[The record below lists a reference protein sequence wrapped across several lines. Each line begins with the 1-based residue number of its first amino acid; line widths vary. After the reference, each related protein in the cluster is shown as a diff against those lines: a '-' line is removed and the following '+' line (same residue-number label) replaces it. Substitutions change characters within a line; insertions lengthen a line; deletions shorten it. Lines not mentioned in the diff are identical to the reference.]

1 MPDKTFL
8 ARAPVLAPGHEQSLA
23 ARPPLARTPVLVL
36 GAGLM
41 GRLLAVTLTQAG
53 HPVRILDAGPPDGSG
68 AAAWVAA
75 AMLAPLAESAI
86 TELNVVAMGQYALG
100 RWPSLIAGLRRP
112 VFFQQNGTL
121 ILWHRQDAPEARR
134 FGGLLAATGQAM
146 PELPQ
151 PLTLD
156 GEGIAGLEPALA
168 RRFHEGLYLP
178 GEAQLDNR
186 QLLGALT
193 ETLGDLGVAIEW
205 HTALS
210 LEQALDLQDRQG
222 GWVLDCRGLGS
233 QGEWRAP
240 GQTLRGVRG
249 EVARVQ
255 APDVTLHRP
264 TRLLHPRYPLYI
276 APKEDHVFVIGATEI
291 ESDDLSPASVRSTLE
306 LLSAAYAV
314 HPGFGEGRI
323 LELAT
328 RCRPTLPDNLPAVWE
343 VRPGVLQIN
352 GLYRHGFMI
361 APALLDA
368 VLEWMHA
375 GQTTLAARLRLS
387 FHTAATAAVTG

>member
-1 MPDKTFL
+1 MQNK
-8 ARAPVLAPGHEQSLA
+8 
-23 ARPPLARTPVLVL
+23 PLLPRDPVLVL

-41 GRLLAVTLTQAG
+41 GRLLALALTQAG
-53 HPVRILDAGPPDGSG
+53 HPVRILDTGPPDGSG

-86 TELNVVAMGQYALG
+86 TEFNVVAMGQYALT

-134 FGGLLAATGQAM
+134 FNGLLAATGRAM

-151 PLTLD
+151 PIALD
-156 GEGIAGLEPALA
+156 GEAIATLEPSLA
-168 RRFHEGLYLP
+168 KRFHEGLYLP

-186 QLLGALT
+186 QLLRALT

-210 LEQALDLQDRQG
+210 LEQALDIQDSQG

-240 GQTLRGVRG
+240 EQTLRGVRG
-249 EVARVQ
+249 EVARIH
-255 APDVTLHRP
+255 APDVTLQRP
-264 TRLLHPRYPLYI
+264 TRLLHPRYPIYI

-328 RCRPTLPDNLPAVWE
+328 RCRPTLPDNLPAVHE
-343 VRPGVLQIN
+343 VRPRVLQVN

-361 APALLDA
+361 SPALLDA
-368 VLEWMHA
+368 VIEWMHCE
-375 GQTTLAARLRLS
+375 QTTLAARLRLN
-387 FHTAATAAVTG
+387 FHTATAPVSA

>member
-1 MPDKTFL
+1 MQNK
-8 ARAPVLAPGHEQSLA
+8 
-23 ARPPLARTPVLVL
+23 PLLPRDPVLVL

-41 GRLLAVTLTQAG
+41 GRLLALALTQAG
-53 HPVRILDAGPPDGSG
+53 HPVRILDADPPDGSG

-86 TELNVVAMGQYALG
+86 TEFNVVAMGQYALT

-134 FGGLLAATGQAM
+134 FNGLLAATGRAM

-151 PLTLD
+151 PIALD
-156 GEGIAGLEPALA
+156 GEAIATLEPSLA
-168 RRFHEGLYLP
+168 KRFHEGLYLP

-186 QLLGALT
+186 QLLRALT

-210 LEQALDLQDRQG
+210 LEQALDIQDSQG

-240 GQTLRGVRG
+240 EQTLRGVRG
-249 EVARVQ
+249 EVARIH
-255 APDVTLHRP
+255 APDVTLQRP
-264 TRLLHPRYPLYI
+264 TRLLHPRYPIYI
-276 APKEDHVFVIGATEI
+276 APKED
-291 ESDDLSPASVRSTLE
+291 
-306 LLSAAYAV
+306 
-314 HPGFGEGRI
+314 
-323 LELAT
+323 
-328 RCRPTLPDNLPAVWE
+328 
-343 VRPGVLQIN
+343 
-352 GLYRHGFMI
+352 
-361 APALLDA
+361 
-368 VLEWMHA
+368 
-375 GQTTLAARLRLS
+375 
-387 FHTAATAAVTG
+387 

>member
-1 MPDKTFL
+1 MQNK
-8 ARAPVLAPGHEQSLA
+8 
-23 ARPPLARTPVLVL
+23 PLLPRDPVLVL

-41 GRLLAVTLTQAG
+41 GRLLALALTQAG

-86 TELNVVAMGQYALG
+86 TELNVVAMGQYALT

-134 FGGLLAATGQAM
+134 FNGLLAATGRAM

-151 PLTLD
+151 PIALD
-156 GEGIAGLEPALA
+156 GEAIATLEPSLA
-168 RRFHEGLYLP
+168 KRFHEGLYLP

-186 QLLGALT
+186 QLLRALT

-210 LEQALDLQDRQG
+210 LEQALDIQDSQG

-240 GQTLRGVRG
+240 EQTLRGVRG
-249 EVARVQ
+249 EVARIH
-255 APDVTLHRP
+255 APDVTLQRP
-264 TRLLHPRYPLYI
+264 TRLLHPRYPIYI

-328 RCRPTLPDNLPAVWE
+328 RCRPTLPDNLPAVHE
-343 VRPGVLQIN
+343 VRPRVLQVN

-361 APALLDA
+361 SPALLDA
-368 VLEWMHA
+368 VIEWMHCE
-375 GQTTLAARLRLS
+375 QTTLAARLRLS
-387 FHTAATAAVTG
+387 FHTATAPVSA